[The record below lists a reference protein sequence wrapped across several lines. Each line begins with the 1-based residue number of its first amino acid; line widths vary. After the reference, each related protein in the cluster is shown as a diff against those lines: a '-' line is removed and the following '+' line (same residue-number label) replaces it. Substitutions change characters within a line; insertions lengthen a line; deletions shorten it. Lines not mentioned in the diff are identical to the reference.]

1 MRGKHKLRLK
11 DLEEA
16 YDKVLSEKLELEYQ
30 CRKLE
35 QEYAHEKAQR
45 DEILSLHENARKL
58 KHDMKNHIMVITAYL
73 QENDMEHA
81 KGYLSEVLDKLNG
94 MYTYIETG
102 NSLMSH
108 ILNQKLEAAYKQGIH
123 VKAQIENLSFGQM
136 ESVDFVSMLTNL
148 MDNAIEGADAEAGK
162 EPSIHVYIERRRG
175 YETVLVKNSISKSV
189 LEMNPQLESTKPE
202 RQNHGYG
209 IRQIRQIAKKYDG
222 LCRFFEED
230 GMFCAAVMIP
240 S

>member
-1 MRGKHKLRLK
+1 MRGKNKRRLK

-16 YDKVLSEKLELEYQ
+16 YDKVLSEKLELEYK
-30 CRKLE
+30 CRELE
-35 QEYAHEKAQR
+35 QEYTHEKTQR
-45 DEILSLHENARKL
+45 DDILSIHENARKL

-73 QENDMEHA
+73 QENDVDHA
-81 KGYLSEVLDKLNG
+81 KEYLSKIIDKLNG

-108 ILNQKLEAAYKQGIH
+108 VLNQKLETAHKRGIH
-123 VKAQIENLSFGQM
+123 VKAQIENLSFEQM

-148 MDNAIEGADAEAGK
+148 MDNAIEGAESG
-162 EPSIHVYIERRRG
+162 EGRESSIYVCIERRRG

-189 LEMNPQLESTKPE
+189 LETNPKFESTKPE
-202 RQNHGYG
+202 GNNHGYG

-240 S
+240 A